1 MKETGSKIP
10 AEFWKTTAGQPL
22 CNAMHSNAWEG
33 LDCLNAQINALTA
46 ASENT
51 ADATIK
57 AELEKAKAKVI
68 SARAACRKAMAI
80 LSDSTSSDHFIIKA
94 RKGNE
99 EDIKSRLLQFQ
110 PIPINNIAFSQ
121 SGMPI
126 VWGDC

>member
-22 CNAMHSNAWEG
+22 CNVMHSNAWEG
-33 LDCLNAQINALTA
+33 LDCLNAQIDALTA

-80 LSDSTSSDHFIIKA
+80 LSDSTF
-94 RKGNE
+94 
-99 EDIKSRLLQFQ
+99 
-110 PIPINNIAFSQ
+110 
-121 SGMPI
+121 
-126 VWGDC
+126 

>member
-1 MKETGSKIP
+1 MHWLLRNYAAYYVTANGVVRMPSQAEKTIANKEANMKEPGSKIP

-33 LDCLNAQINALTA
+33 LDCLNAQIDALTA

-80 LSDSTSSDHFIIKA
+80 LSDSTF
-94 RKGNE
+94 
-99 EDIKSRLLQFQ
+99 
-110 PIPINNIAFSQ
+110 
-121 SGMPI
+121 
-126 VWGDC
+126 

>member
-33 LDCLNAQINALTA
+33 LDCLNAQIDALTA

-57 AELEKAKAKVI
+57 AELEKAKA
-68 SARAACRKAMAI
+68 R
-80 LSDSTSSDHFIIKA
+80 
-94 RKGNE
+94 
-99 EDIKSRLLQFQ
+99 
-110 PIPINNIAFSQ
+110 
-121 SGMPI
+121 
-126 VWGDC
+126 